1 MPVDLFDDLVA
12 SIIYQQ
18 LSGKAASRI
27 HDRFLDLFDGA
38 GRALPGPLSAMD
50 VETLRSVGLSRQKA
64 AYVTDLARRV
74 HEGVLPIDHLHELSD
89 EEVHSHLTQVK
100 GIGPWTA
107 DMMLIFSL
115 HRPNVFPTLDLGVK
129 RGLQKVSGI
138 EEDIKPDAMLALAER
153 WQPHRSASS
162 LALWKALET

>member
-153 WQPHRSASS
+153 WQPRRSASS